1 MSPKQFHAEERGFSM
16 KLVFAPDSF
25 KGSLSAEQI
34 VDILQ
39 AQAQRHFP
47 GCQTECVPVADGGEG
62 TVRALVRAGKG
73 ELHTMKVHGPLM
85 EMAEAEYGVLADGTW
100 VFEMA
105 QASGLPMVPPEKR
118 DPRNTTSYGVGEL
131 IARALSEGARHILI
145 GIGGSATNDGGMGLL
160 AALGA
165 RFAGAD
171 GAAPPPVGGSL
182 AAVESIDLSSLDPRA
197 LKADITVISDVSN
210 PLTGPTGATY
220 IYGPQKGATPQIAD
234 ELEAGMVHYAQKFAA
249 LLGRSIADFP
259 GAGAAGGLGAALK
272 GVLGAR
278 LRSGIDAVL
287 DAVGFDALLDG
298 ADLVVTGE
306 GRIDRQTAEF
316 GKVPAGVLNRATRR
330 GVPVAILAGCVGA
343 GAEAIYD
350 LGPCV
355 ILPTVS
361 GPTTLEQ
368 AMAGAADNVAA
379 TADRLFRMWKLAGN
393 K

>member
-73 ELHTMKVHGPLM
+73 QLHTMQVHGPLM

-131 IARALSEGARHILI
+131 IARALSEGTRHILI

-171 GAAPPPVGGSL
+171 GAALPPVGGSL

-234 ELEAGMVHYAQKFAA
+234 ELEAGMVHYAQKFEA
-249 LLGRSIADFP
+249 LLDRSIADFP

-316 GKVPAGVLNRATRR
+316 GKVPAGVLNRATWR

>member
-171 GAAPPPVGGSL
+171 GAALPPVGGSL
-182 AAVESIDLSSLDPRA
+182 AAVESIDLDGLDPRA

>member
-73 ELHTMKVHGPLM
+73 ELHTMKVHAPLM

-171 GAAPPPVGGSL
+171 GAALPPVGGSL

-287 DAVGFDALLDG
+287 DAVDFDALLDG

>member
-85 EMAEAEYGVLADGTW
+85 ETAEAEYGVLADGTW

-118 DPRNTTSYGVGEL
+118 DPRNTSSYGVGEL

-171 GAAPPPVGGSL
+171 GAALPPVGGSL

-316 GKVPAGVLNRATRR
+316 GKVPAGVLNRAIRS

>member
-171 GAAPPPVGGSL
+171 GAALPPVGGSL

-316 GKVPAGVLNRATRR
+316 GKVPAGVLNRAIRR

-350 LGPCV
+350 IGPCV

>member
-62 TVRALVRAGKG
+62 TVCALVRAGKG

-85 EMAEAEYGVLADGTW
+85 ETAEAEYGVLADGTW

-171 GAAPPPVGGSL
+171 GAALPPVGGSL

>member
-171 GAAPPPVGGSL
+171 GAALPPVGGSL

-350 LGPCV
+350 LSPCV

>member
-1 MSPKQFHAEERGFSM
+1 M

-171 GAAPPPVGGSL
+171 GAALPPVGGSL
-182 AAVESIDLSSLDPRA
+182 AAVESIDLDGLDPRA

>member
-39 AQAQRHFP
+39 AQAQHHFP

-171 GAAPPPVGGSL
+171 GAALPPVGGSL

-368 AMAGAADNVAA
+368 AMAGAAGNVAA

>member
-1 MSPKQFHAEERGFSM
+1 M
-16 KLVFAPDSF
+16 KFIFAPDSF

-39 AQAQRHFP
+39 AAAQRHFP
-47 GCQTECVPVADGGEG
+47 GCETDCVPVADGGEG
-62 TVRALVRAGKG
+62 TVRALARAGRG
-73 ELHTMKVHGPLM
+73 ELRHMAVHGPLM
-85 EMAEAEYGVLADGTW
+85 EPAQAEYGVLPNGTY

-131 IARALSEGARHILI
+131 IARALSEGAKHILI

-165 RFAGAD
+165 RFLDGD
-171 GAAPPPVGGSL
+171 GAALPPVGGSL
-182 AAVESIDLSSLDPRA
+182 AKVATIDLSGLDDRA
-197 LKADITVISDVSN
+197 KSTDITVISDVTN

-220 IYGPQKGATPQIAD
+220 IYGPQKGATSAIAD
-234 ELEAGMVHYAQKFAA
+234 ALEAGMAHYARKFES
-249 LLGRSIADFP
+249 LLGHSIADFP

-278 LRSGIDAVL
+278 MRSGIEAVL
-287 DAVGFDALLDG
+287 DAVHFDGKLDG

-316 GKVPAGVLNRATRR
+316 GKVPAGVLTHAARR
-330 GVPVAILAGCVGA
+330 GVPVVILAGSVGP
-343 GAEAIYD
+343 GAERIYD
-350 LGPCV
+350 LGPCA
-355 ILPTVS
+355 ILPTVPS
-361 GPTTLEQ
+361 PMPLER
-368 AMAGAADNVAA
+368 AMAEAEANVTAA
-379 TADRLFRMWKLAGN
+379 ADRLFRLWKLA

>member
-1 MSPKQFHAEERGFSM
+1 M

-171 GAAPPPVGGSL
+171 GAALPPVGGSL

-220 IYGPQKGATPQIAD
+220 I
-234 ELEAGMVHYAQKFAA
+234 
-249 LLGRSIADFP
+249 
-259 GAGAAGGLGAALK
+259 
-272 GVLGAR
+272 
-278 LRSGIDAVL
+278 
-287 DAVGFDALLDG
+287 
-298 ADLVVTGE
+298 
-306 GRIDRQTAEF
+306 
-316 GKVPAGVLNRATRR
+316 
-330 GVPVAILAGCVGA
+330 
-343 GAEAIYD
+343 
-350 LGPCV
+350 
-355 ILPTVS
+355 
-361 GPTTLEQ
+361 
-368 AMAGAADNVAA
+368 
-379 TADRLFRMWKLAGN
+379 
-393 K
+393 

>member
-171 GAAPPPVGGSL
+171 GAALPPVGGSL
-182 AAVESIDLSSLDPRA
+182 AAVESIDLDGLDPRA
-197 LKADITVISDVSN
+197 LEADITVISDVSN

>member
-25 KGSLSAEQI
+25 KGSMSAEQI

-171 GAAPPPVGGSL
+171 GAALPPVGGSL

>member
-85 EMAEAEYGVLADGTW
+85 ETAEAEYGVLADGTW

-171 GAAPPPVGGSL
+171 GAALPPVGGSL

>member
-171 GAAPPPVGGSL
+171 GAALPPVGGSL

>member
-171 GAAPPPVGGSL
+171 GAALPPVGGSL

-210 PLTGPTGATY
+210 PLTGPTGAIY

>member
-105 QASGLPMVPPEKR
+105 QASGLPMVPPERR

-171 GAAPPPVGGSL
+171 GAALPPVGGSL

>member
-62 TVRALVRAGKG
+62 TVRALVRAGRG

-85 EMAEAEYGVLADGTW
+85 EMADAEYGVLADGTW

-131 IARALSEGARHILI
+131 IARALSEDARHILI

-171 GAAPPPVGGSL
+171 GAALPPVGGSL
-182 AAVESIDLSSLDPRA
+182 AAVESIDLDGLDPRA